1 MEFQELAKLWN
12 SADEELG
19 SRIEIN
25 RKLVKEVSMRKVRS
39 HLTEV
44 KWTAYFELAVNL
56 LFVQF
61 VGRYVVENLY
71 EVKFLIPGLLLFA
84 MTLFS
89 LIFSSYQLTLYYGIR
104 SGTSVVQT
112 QTKLARLR
120 YLQLLD
126 LNLLYIMIPL
136 FYATGIIVAAKAV
149 ADYDMYRHA
158 SFLLYNTLASAVI
171 AVVLIFILKKYP
183 DKRLKEAQAFVDE
196 LKEAKKR

>member
-120 YLQLLD
+120 YLELLD

-158 SFLLYNTLASAVI
+158 SFLFYNTLASAVI